1 MADAFVDHPGVQICA
16 QAFIPFV
23 VVVCVWVVVFFYA
36 ESLILRFS

>member
-23 VVVCVWVVVFFYA
+23 VVCVWVVVFFTQNP
-36 ESLILRFS
+36 